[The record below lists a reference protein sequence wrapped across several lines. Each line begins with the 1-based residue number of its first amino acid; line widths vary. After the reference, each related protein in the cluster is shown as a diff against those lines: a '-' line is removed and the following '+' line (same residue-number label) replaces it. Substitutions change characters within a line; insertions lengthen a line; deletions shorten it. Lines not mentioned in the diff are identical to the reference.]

1 MQGFNMGRYV
11 PPDQEGLVTSGNALN
26 KKHALG
32 SRASKLA
39 SHGIL
44 TVRFEMPFAVWCD
57 SCPKPTVIGQGVRF
71 NAQKRRAGS
80 YYTSPIYSFTLRH
93 AACGGAIEIRTD
105 PANTA
110 YVVVSGG
117 RKRDLGGSDEDS
129 LVQAGAEFVIAT
141 EQERA
146 ERRETAFSKLEKTIE
161 DRERLFEARERI
173 GELQDAAERQWDDP
187 YLQNQ
192 RLRKAF
198 RVGRKA
204 RERDAVGT
212 EALKERMGLG
222 IELLPAT
229 EEDARRAALVDFG
242 GVDVESDSHV
252 ERALAQPLFAIM
264 SSTTN
269 NITGKGAI
277 ITTESLIGGR
287 KQQQKQ
293 KGKSETPFTQG
304 KKLKSEIA
312 ADKTRENLVSEIVSN
327 TRAARDPFLAF
338 GSGGNR
344 DKDTSKGSHVL
355 LPGLKKRRRISPE
368 NEAEEVK
375 RREVPDP
382 SPPPPPPP
390 PPEKSFP
397 VNKAPTA
404 LLVSYD
410 SDSD

>member
-129 LVQAGAEFVIAT
+129 LVQTRAEFVIAT

-252 ERALAQPLFAIM
+252 ERALAQPLFAIT
-264 SSTTN
+264 SSTPNN

-277 ITTESLIGGR
+277 TTAESFAGGR
-287 KQQQKQ
+287 KQQEKKR

-338 GSGGNR
+338 GSGGS
-344 DKDTSKGSHVL
+344 KDTSKGSHTL
-355 LPGLKKRRRISPE
+355 LPGLKKRKRISPE
-368 NEAEEVK
+368 NEAEELK
-375 RREVPDP
+375 RRGEAPDP
-382 SPPPPPPP
+382 SSPPP

-404 LLVSYD
+404 LLVSYGSE
-410 SDSD
+410 SD